1 MSADEHKALV
11 RRFEEEAWNR
21 RNPPVVDALFAPD
34 YVAHLPGV
42 PPLDRAGHRDFIAA
56 FQVAFPDGRSTTE
69 DLLAEGDRVAWRWT
83 FRGTQRGEFQEI
95 PPTGK
100 AGGRRPGGGEL
111 AQRRHPGAA
120 ATAGCD
126 PRAGTGGGRSQ
137 SYQQQ
142 WWPASPVGEEGG
154 VQCAPG

>member
-1 MSADEHKALV
+1 M

-21 RNPPVVDALFAPD
+21 RNPAVVDELFAPD
-34 YVAHLPGV
+34 YVAHLPGS

-83 FRGTQRGEFQEI
+83 FRGTQRGEFQGL

-100 AGGRRPGGGEL
+100 PVALTGISILRVAGGQVVESWHNADTLGL
-111 AQRRHPGAA
+111 L
-120 ATAGCD
+120 
-126 PRAGTGGGRSQ
+126 
-137 SYQQQ
+137 QQL
-142 WWPASPVGEEGG
+142 G
-154 VQCAPG
+154 VIPAPGQAS